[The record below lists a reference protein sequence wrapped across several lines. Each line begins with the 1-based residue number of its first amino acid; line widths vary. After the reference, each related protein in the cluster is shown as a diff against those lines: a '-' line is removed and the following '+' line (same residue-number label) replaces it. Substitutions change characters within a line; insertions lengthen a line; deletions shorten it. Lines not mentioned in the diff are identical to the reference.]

1 MNVTI
6 METRDMSKTKIKV
19 ELGKRVEKLEELG
32 MSHEEA
38 CGFVSGIMNLGI
50 AAQEKNYHQKSVI
63 FDIIGVN
70 IWKGCKL
77 CQKRFWWSM
86 TKRR

>member
-19 ELGKRVEKLEELG
+19 ELGKRVDKLEELG

-50 AAQEKNYHQKSVI
+50 AAQELQKER
-63 FDIIGVN
+63 
-70 IWKGCKL
+70 KKL
-77 CQKRFWWSM
+77 VTIK
-86 TKRR
+86 